1 MKEHSSEAI
10 SDEAFAKRA
19 ERWPEDTP
27 DTKEGY
33 FIRQIFDGMSAYQ
46 HRRSGNTHLPV
57 DLFPSKTAAE
67 TAVRYVQSNRPQ
79 A

>member
-1 MKEHSSEAI
+1 MKEHAAEAI

-33 FIRQIFDGMSAYQ
+33 FIRQIFDGELEYNNSI
-46 HRRSGNTHLPV
+46 
-57 DLFPSKTAAE
+57 
-67 TAVRYVQSNRPQ
+67 
-79 A
+79 